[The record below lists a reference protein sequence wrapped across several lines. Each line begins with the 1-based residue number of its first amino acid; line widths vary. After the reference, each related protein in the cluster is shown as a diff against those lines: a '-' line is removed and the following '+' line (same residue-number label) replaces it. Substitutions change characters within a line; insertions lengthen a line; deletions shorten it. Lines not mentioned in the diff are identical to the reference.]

1 MKSIELKVFKENIQG
16 RETFLTTFDLCKS
29 AINAP
34 TQNGLNVDEM
44 MKRLRLLD
52 KVDEHKSLFDVKPED
67 FKDEMLERKAV
78 LELEDADYN
87 KLKELFNEMKWGVVS
102 KSIIEI
108 HKEFNK

>member
-16 RETFLTTFDLCKS
+16 RETFLTTFDLFKS

-34 TQNGLNVDEM
+34 TQGGLNVDEM
-44 MKRLRLLD
+44 TKRLRLLD
-52 KVDEHKSLFDVKPED
+52 KVDEHNSLFDIKTE
-67 FKDEMLERKAV
+67 FKEEMLETKAV
-78 LELEDADYN
+78 LELEDADYS